1 MNMQAL
7 MKRAQQLQKEMLEQK
22 EAIDKKTFIG
32 RSSIVEIHVKG
43 TKMIEK
49 IYINEELSNIDD
61 KELLE
66 DMIQIAINDAFQ
78 QIDKETEEKMG
89 KFSQSMPG
97 LF

>member
-7 MKRAQQLQKEMLEQK
+7 MKKAQQLQKEMLEQK
-22 EAIDKKTFIG
+22 DLIDKKTFIG
-32 RSSIVEIHVKG
+32 KSSIVEAHVKG

-49 IYINEELSNIDD
+49 IIINEELSDIDD